1 MIMTKN
7 NNQQRFF
14 SRNHTKFKKK
24 NTKKNICTRGINK
37 SHEARNYKDTW
48 NKHRPWCK
56 KLQTCQAGKHELNIG
71 QKAKDIINISCRK
84 IHKTNIGYE
93 ARNYKHL
100 MSGKYRKQTSAM
112 RQEITNISCREI
124 HETNIGHEARNST
137 HLMPEKYRKQTSAM
151 MQEMKNIPCGKH
163 NLNNCHEIRRDSMQC
178 GGQQELKQN

>member
-1 MIMTKN
+1 
-7 NNQQRFF
+7 
-14 SRNHTKFKKK
+14 
-24 NTKKNICTRGINK
+24 
-37 SHEARNYKDTW
+37 
-48 NKHRPWCK
+48 
-56 KLQTCQAGKHELNIG
+56 
-71 QKAKDIINISCRK
+71 
-84 IHKTNIGYE
+84 
-93 ARNYKHL
+93 